1 MSEELLTALLH
12 WSSLFTR
19 RSLDDFMAFTR
30 ESGLSM
36 TQMHVLLR
44 LYYHG
49 DCDVTRLDQAMQ
61 VSKAAA
67 SQMVER
73 LVQQGWVQRSAV
85 PGDRRSRL
93 VSLTDKGRKIVESS
107 IQSRQSWVTDVA
119 AVLNPQDIEPILH
132 ALNTLILASRQVEEN
147 VKSINKPTTA
157 HFAG

>member
-1 MSEELLTALLH
+1 
-12 WSSLFTR
+12 
-19 RSLDDFMAFTR
+19 
-30 ESGLSM
+30 
-36 TQMHVLLR
+36 MHVLLH

-93 VSLTDKGRKIVESS
+93 VSLSDKGRKIVETS
-107 IQSRQSWVTDVA
+107 IQSRQSWVSDMA
-119 AVLNPQDIEPILH
+119 AVLSPEDNELILH
-132 ALNTLILASRQVEEN
+132 ALNTLIHASRQLDLNIQTNMGRSEILRTHIGMSSPVN
-147 VKSINKPTTA
+147 QQD
-157 HFAG
+157 